1 MQDALRRLSH
11 PHYFACSLLCLPFPL
26 VLAAR
31 LRPAHDLSSTLTTAL
46 LAAPVLLALSVAVR
60 KPSDNI
66 ESFCETTTFQLR
78 LLNLFGFVFTR
89 NQLGTGWR
97 PVLLYFAAWMMV
109 SFFLPQP
116 AYLGPSKL
124 RVLSSEEFDTEVLLL
139 PAAPSVAFGATGT
152 TAGSVPKIVE
162 LPSGESDGPASR
174 GSAIDP
180 AVREKYHLVLFH
192 ADYSK
197 KSRELQLTLSRLS
210 NLYTSPALSF
220 DLLDPDVSPTTFY
233 DLGLATG
240 PTSLDLPL
248 LRLYRRGK
256 PVQQVPLS
264 EFETRRAVQ
273 RRKRDETKETRKR
286 DGIEDSQSESGEE
299 EDDDD
304 DGGVDSD
311 AESDDEREV
320 EQERAMSRYRW
331 DTSAVAIEQTFKLRE
346 RSEIVAG
353 MSTAG

>member
-1 MQDALRRLSH
+1 MQDAFRRLSH
-11 PHYFACSLLCLPFPL
+11 PHYVACSLLCLPFPL
-26 VLAAR
+26 ILAVR
-31 LRPAHDLSSTLTTAL
+31 LTAAHDLAPSFTTAL
-46 LAAPVLLALSVAVR
+46 LAAPVLLALAVAVR

-78 LLNLFGFVFTR
+78 LLNLFGFAFTR

-97 PVLLYFAAWMMV
+97 AVVGYFALWMVV

-124 RVLSSEEFDTEVLLL
+124 RTLSTEEFDTEVLLL
-139 PAAPSVAFGATGT
+139 PPAPSVGLGPDGPGNRSASAE
-152 TAGSVPKIVE
+152 AAPPKIVE
-162 LPSGESDGPASR
+162 LPDESDKPA
-174 GSAIDP
+174 APAAEEVDP
-180 AVREKYHLVLFH
+180 SVRDKYHLVLFH

-197 KSRELQLTLSRLS
+197 KSRELQMTVSRLS
-210 NLYTSPALSF
+210 NLYTSPTLSF
-220 DLLDPDVSPTTFY
+220 DLLDPDLSPTTFY

-256 PVQQVPLS
+256 VVQQVPLS
-264 EFETRRAVQ
+264 EPEARRVVK
-273 RRKRDETKETRKR
+273 RRKQDERGRERKR
-286 DGIEDSQSESGEE
+286 DGIEDVESESGES
-299 EDDDD
+299 EDD
-304 DGGVDSD
+304 GVESD

-331 DTSAVAIEQTFKLRE
+331 DTSAAAIERVFKLRE
-346 RSEIVAG
+346 RSG
-353 MSTAG
+353 LLQPS